1 MAMLDRAFEKREL
14 HDPGFIKLVFGN
26 TYLAPL
32 WTLARLY
39 LGYQWLLAGS
49 HKVWGDNRWIAVS
62 GPDGLPLK
70 GFWTKATAI
79 PPAGAPPIAYD
90 WYRHFLTFMLDN
102 GWYHW
107 FAWVIALGEVTVGI
121 MLIVG
126 AFTGF
131 AALAGATLN
140 FNFMLAGSAS
150 INPVLFILAVMVMF
164 GWKVAGW
171 IGLDRWLL
179 PALGTPWEPGSVL
192 RAAAAPAIPKPAGL
206 SVHGPTI

>member
-1 MAMLDRAFEKREL
+1 MTNLGRAFEKREL

-62 GPDGLPLK
+62 GPDGLALK
-70 GFWTKATAI
+70 GFWTKAVAV
-79 PPAGAPPIAYD
+79 PQAGAPPIAYD

-126 AFTGF
+126 GVHRVRGARRRDAEFQLHACRVGQHQPRPVHHRGTRDVRVEGVWMDRPRPLAATGVGD
-131 AALAGATLN
+131 AVGAG
-140 FNFMLAGSAS
+140 
-150 INPVLFILAVMVMF
+150 
-164 GWKVAGW
+164 
-171 IGLDRWLL
+171 R
-179 PALGTPWEPGSVL
+179 
-192 RAAAAPAIPKPAGL
+192 RAAGGRCGDGTEAGRN
-206 SVHGPTI
+206 GG